1 MTIVAPE
8 KRTTPGGT
16 FISYVDAAGVLRLI
30 AFDATE
36 RDAHQGTATAS
47 DYALDVN
54 ARVTD
59 HVRADARRL
68 SFEVIVTNTPIV
80 PPPGHDG
87 AVQAMALEKPFRDFR
102 KFAQVSGNASGFDLL
117 LGPLQVRDIGAT
129 GVTVEPGEIE
139 ERSERVAAEVLQFST
154 PFDRCK
160 EVFDALDAL
169 RDAGTP
175 VTVTTRLREYREMV
189 ILSHNTVHEAE
200 DATTIS
206 IDVQQIRRAASS
218 IIQVSP
224 PVREPRAKKK
234 KEAGAQGT
242 YEEDLNNASG
252 PTRDVLGGILQSF
265 AGLKP

>member
-1 MTIVAPE
+1 MPQLAPE
-8 KRTTPGGT
+8 KTSTPGGT
-16 FISYVDAAGVLRLI
+16 FITYVDDAGVLRVI

-36 RDAHQGTATAS
+36 RDNHQGTATAS

-59 HVRADARRL
+59 HVRADARRF
-68 SFEVIVTNTPIV
+68 STEVVVTNTPIV
-80 PPPGHDG
+80 PPLGHAG
-87 AVQAMALEKPFRDFR
+87 AVQSITLAKPFRDFR
-102 KFAQVSGNASGFDLL
+102 SFAQVSGNEAGFDLL

-129 GVTVEPGEIE
+129 QVTAEGAVPE
-139 ERSERVAAEVLQFST
+139 ERSERVAAEVLQFAT

-160 EVFDALDAL
+160 EVFDVLDAL

-175 VTVTTRLREYREMV
+175 VTVHTRLREYREVV
-189 ILSHNTVHEAE
+189 ILSHNTVHAAE
-200 DATTIS
+200 DATTIAL
-206 IDVQQIRRAASS
+206 DFQQIRRAVSQV
-218 IIQVSP
+218 IQVSP

-242 YEEDLNNASG
+242 YEADLADNPG
-252 PTRDVLGGILQSF
+252 PVQDLLGGIGKAF